1 MSQWGSESPEQGT
14 CVWERASLVFW
25 EMREANLLIWPL
37 GDSYSETDRSW
48 EGMPV
53 AAGVPRGFLGRCA
66 LGSAGQ
72 PQDLSTLL
80 SPLPLGHVFSTSALG
95 WGSKLAYHKHP
106 RPHSLAQAGTHS
118 RNMHLTPE
126 EYHRRIPP

>member
-1 MSQWGSESPEQGT
+1 M
-14 CVWERASLVFW
+14 L
-25 EMREANLLIWPL
+25 M
-37 GDSYSETDRSW
+37 
-48 EGMPV
+48 
-53 AAGVPRGFLGRCA
+53 AAGAPHGFLGRCA

-106 RPHSLAQAGTHS
+106 RPHSLAQPVHAS
-118 RNMHLTPE
+118 LTPE